1 MKRKFASLLL
11 TLALCLGLA
20 LPAAAADQQIIM
32 VGDETY
38 EHLLQSML
46 SQEEDQPMTVV
57 LGSDVQLTATVVVG
71 SSDYDG
77 LYAEPQTVAS
87 HDVTIDLNGYTL
99 SGPADAAL
107 LVVQDG
113 YTLTIV
119 DNSAAKT
126 GQVVSQIDEGVVVE
140 EGGTYNALPVAEEE
154 TAYTVEDGVASV
166 TTMAGLAAAT
176 ADADVESIL
185 VAADLQVTEDV
196 ETDKPLVVGEG
207 VAFTI
212 ASGVKVVASAAMGG
226 FGYEDLD
233 SQDGE
238 NMERMSASGIQF
250 LLSTEGNSVYRELYG
265 SLADA
270 VAALSTRTWTTA
282 SLTGD
287 VVLEGN
293 VAVSNLSVF
302 GSLTLEEGAILTV
315 DAGYVTGNITLN
327 GQELPENLTCG
338 GEAVQAPANPFT
350 DVAEANY
357 FYEPVLWAVEQ
368 GITTGR
374 TETTFVPNDTC
385 TEANILT
392 FLWRANGEPAAKT
405 TENPFGEAVSADSYY
420 YGAAL
425 WAYELGMIDETFAPN
440 TACTRAQAVYFMW
453 MAAGAPTDVE
463 AAAFTDVAADASYA
477 AAVNWAV
484 AQGVTTGR
492 TETTFAPNDTCTRG
506 NIVTFLYRAANAQQ
520 AEAAE

>member
-1 MKRKFASLLL
+1 MKRVLTLFL

-77 LYAEPQTVAS
+77 LFAEPQTVAS

-119 DNSAAKT
+119 DSSAAKT

-140 EGGTYNALPVAEEE
+140 EGGTYNALPAAEEE
-154 TAYTVEDGVASV
+154 TGYTVADGVASV
-166 TTMAGLAAAT
+166 TTMAGLAAAA

-185 VAADLQVTEDV
+185 VAADLRVTEDM

-207 VAFTI
+207 VSFTI
-212 ASGVKVVASAAMGG
+212 ASDVKVVASAAMGG

-233 SQDGE
+233 SQDGA

-250 LLSTEGNSVYRELYG
+250 LLSAEGGSVYRELYG
-265 SLADA
+265 SLSDA
-270 VAALSTRTWTTA
+270 VAALSDRSWTTV
-282 SLTGD
+282 SLTGN
-287 VVLEGN
+287 VVLDTD
-293 VAVSNLSVF
+293 VTVSNLSVF
-302 GSLTLEEGAILTV
+302 GSLTLAEGAILTV
-315 DAGYVTGNITLN
+315 DEGYVTGDITLN

-338 GEAVQAPANPFT
+338 GEAGQAPANPFT
-350 DVAEANY
+350 DVAESNY

-392 FLWRANGEPAAKT
+392 FLWRANGEPAAET
-405 TENPFGEAVSADSYY
+405 TENPFGAAVSADSYY
-420 YGAAL
+420 YSAAL
-425 WAYELGMIDETFAPN
+425 WAFEQGMIDETFAPN

-453 MAAGAPTDVE
+453 VAAGSPDD
-463 AAAFTDVAADASYA
+463 AAASSFTDVAADASYA
-477 AAVNWAV
+477 DAVNWAV

-492 TETTFAPNDTCTRG
+492 TETTFAPADTCTRG
-506 NIVTFLYRAANAQQ
+506 NIVTFLYRDL
-520 AEAAE
+520 AE